1 MPVDC
6 RDALVGAL
14 LKQLG
19 CDNLLR
25 RQHDA
30 VLAADAD
37 RGAAILNRLY
47 GIFDLEVAAIGG
59 ENGVGKIVACSYGS
73 LLLPKGDN
81 FGQFRFIC
89 WRSMTLLSCAWL
101 RFGQPANEGT
111 SAGVALQKDVPLWL
125 ECEVVN
131 MRFRGLFVFPGF
143 KRTKRFSLQWL
154 GLEGGLF

>member
-6 RDALVGAL
+6 RNALVGAL
-14 LKQLG
+14 LEQLG

-37 RGAAILNRLY
+37 RGAAVFNCLD

-73 LLLPKGDN
+73 LFVVEGDLVS
-81 FGQFRFIC
+81 FASF
-89 WRSMTLLSCAWL
+89 
-101 RFGQPANEGT
+101 
-111 SAGVALQKDVPLWL
+111 
-125 ECEVVN
+125 
-131 MRFRGLFVFPGF
+131 
-143 KRTKRFSLQWL
+143 
-154 GLEGGLF
+154 